1 MMSKSKVDTRDL
13 YTTKD
18 IAAVRALLTKEQNG
32 VSKLT
37 GLPLD
42 SAVLDHKHD
51 IEQFVRAVINSKE
64 NVALGAIENLYVR
77 YVKYW
82 FNGTYSDFLRQVA
95 IYLEEPEDKRFRH
108 NGWMSKVK
116 VEFNKLSEGNKDK
129 VLIELGQKVGKNQAE
144 RKKLFSKVILN
155 KELGYNKILGTI
167 KKSK

>member
-1 MMSKSKVDTRDL
+1 MTEPNVKTRDL
-13 YTTKD
+13 YSAKD
-18 IAAVRALLTKEQNG
+18 IAEVRALLFKEQNG
-32 VSKLT
+32 LSTLT

-51 IEQFVRAVINSKE
+51 IEQFVRAVINSRE

-95 IYLEEPEDKRFRH
+95 LYLEEPEDSRFRH

-129 VLIELGQKVGKNQAE
+129 VLIELGQTVGKNQAE
-144 RKKLFSKVILN
+144 RKKLFSKAILN

-167 KKSK
+167 KKFR